1 MRSILGPL
9 TLGLA
14 LSLCAVF
21 AAQWSIAKF
30 AIERMM
36 EEHVVAEL
44 DQDVEELSNGLVVS
58 TEGEF
63 LFGITHFDPVFLH
76 EASGRYF
83 QISTDGGRP
92 LRSVSLGAFALDVVT
107 AAPGRHDTFRQNG
120 PGRQQLLVRAGGI
133 ERSGHRFTV
142 AVAADM
148 LPVRERIDG
157 FLLLYTLLT
166 LVLFAVLVA
175 LQVWIVR
182 RALAPLKDAQDDVAR
197 LERGEIAQLGET
209 SVPAEVLPLVRG
221 INHLLTMLAERL
233 QRSRESLGN
242 LSHALKTPLTLLT
255 QISEHAAIRSD
266 PALRAQ
272 MQQQLRVLGGNI
284 DRELRRARIAG
295 GNAQGEAVDLAAE
308 IDLLVMTMTKLHR
321 DRDLA
326 LETVLGPAPGFC
338 CDREDLL
345 ELCGNLLDNA
355 CKWARHSV
363 RIRVDGSEGL
373 RLTVEDDGPGCAEED
388 LAKLAARGMRLDET
402 TAGHGLGLA
411 IVRNLVSGY
420 GGELSF
426 GRSPDLGG
434 FRVSVFLGPGGAF
447 RPRG

>member
-21 AAQWSIAKF
+21 AAQWSIARF

-44 DQDVEELSNGLVVS
+44 DQDVDELSNGLVVNA
-58 TEGEF
+58 EGEF
-63 LFGITHFDPVFLH
+63 LFSINHFDPVFLR

-83 QISTDGGRP
+83 QISADGGRP
-92 LRSVSLGAFALDVVT
+92 LLSVSLGSFALHA
-107 AAPGRHDTFRQNG
+107 AAPTHGRHETFRQDG
-120 PGRQQLLVRAGGI
+120 PGKQQLLVRAGGA
-133 ERSGHRFTV
+133 ERGGHHFTI

-166 LVLFAVLVA
+166 LILFAVLVA
-175 LQVWIVR
+175 LQIWIVR
-182 RALAPLKDAQDDVAR
+182 RSLAPLQGAQNDVAR
-197 LERGEIAQLGET
+197 LERGDIAQLGEA

-221 INHLLTMLAERL
+221 INRLLTMLAERL
-233 QRSRESLGN
+233 RRSRESLGN

-255 QISEHAAIRSD
+255 QISEHDAIRGD
-266 PALRAQ
+266 PALRTQ
-272 MQQQLRVLGGNI
+272 MQQQLRVLGDNI

-295 GNAQGEAVDLAAE
+295 GHAQGEAVDLVAE
-308 IDLLVMTMTKLHR
+308 IDLLVMTMRKLHR
-321 DRDLA
+321 DRELA
-326 LETVLGPAPGFC
+326 IETVLVPAPGLR

-355 CKWARHSV
+355 CKWARHRV
-363 RIRVDGSEGL
+363 RISVDGSEGL
-373 RLTVEDDGPGCAEED
+373 RLAVEDDGPGCADDD
-388 LAKLAARGMRLDET
+388 LAKLAERGVRLDET

-420 GGELSF
+420 GGELHF

-434 FRVSVFLGPGGAF
+434 FRVSVLLGPGGGF
-447 RPRG
+447 RPAS